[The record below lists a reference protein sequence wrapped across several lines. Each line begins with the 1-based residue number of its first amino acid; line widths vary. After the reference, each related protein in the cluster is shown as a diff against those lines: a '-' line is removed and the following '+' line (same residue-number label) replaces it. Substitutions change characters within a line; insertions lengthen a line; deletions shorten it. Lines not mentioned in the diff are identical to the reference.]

1 MVIKCRCVVPAHTS
15 PIFITPQ
22 DIRLTA
28 GHWDLVP
35 ELGAKPLE
43 GARLC
48 HGKGNLHP
56 LHQGLDVFVVLV
68 AEVAGFENR
77 LIVWICTSQADPASR
92 FWSQKHGNH

>member
-1 MVIKCRCVVPAHTS
+1 MVVNGSCVVPAHTS
-15 PIFITPQ
+15 PIFVTPQ
-22 DIRLTA
+22 VGLLTA

-48 HGKGNLHP
+48 HGKGDLHP

-77 LIVWICTSQADPASR
+77 LIVRICTSQADSAAGFRP
-92 FWSQKHGNH
+92 

>member
-15 PIFITPQ
+15 PIFIAPQ

-43 GARLC
+43 GSRLC
-48 HGKGNLHP
+48 QSKSHLHP
-56 LHQGLDVFVVLV
+56 LHQGLHVLAMLV
-68 AEVAGFENR
+68 AEVAGLENR
-77 LIVWICTSQADPASR
+77 LVKRICTSQADSAAGL
-92 FWSQKHGNH
+92 WS